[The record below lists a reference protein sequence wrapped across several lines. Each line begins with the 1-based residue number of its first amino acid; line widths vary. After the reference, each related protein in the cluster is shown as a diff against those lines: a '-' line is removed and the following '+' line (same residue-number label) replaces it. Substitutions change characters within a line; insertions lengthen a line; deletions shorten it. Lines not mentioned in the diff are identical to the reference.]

1 MITQF
6 IEQKLEIHP
15 ATYEFKEPVSI
26 CMMGSL
32 GAASSNNCKAV
43 TISDVNKVA
52 LIPNNTCIY
61 GKILSTFVV
70 YRKNNLVENA
80 WLIEDAVAL
89 KMCCTEKYRYTI
101 HALSYDQIAR
111 LEDKGEKSNI
121 IYTKEFAINNISLG
135 DNPVLVHITTDDY
148 TDSVNYISTI
158 NITTSKL
165 IDDDGSPYY
174 FTKIILKGALADDM
188 DHRYYFSTKEKLF
201 LYLQYEHE
209 NTADNEYYILRI
221 SPKDIS
227 AETYL
232 VDNND

>member
-6 IEQKLEIHP
+6 IEQKIEIHP

-101 HALSYDQIAR
+101 SALSSEQISR
-111 LEDKGEKSNI
+111 WKDEGEKSTI
-121 IYTKEFAINNISLG
+121 IYTKEYAINDISLG
-135 DNPVLVHITTDDY
+135 DNPVLVHVTNDDY
-148 TDSVNYISTI
+148 TDSVNYINSI
-158 NITTSKL
+158 NIMTQKYL
-165 IDDDGSPYY
+165 EPAGDCEY

-188 DHRYYFSTKEKLF
+188 EHKYYFTTKEKLF
-201 LYLQYEHE
+201 LYLQYEHD
-209 NTADNEYYILRI
+209 NTADNEYYILHI

-227 AETYL
+227 AEVNL
-232 VDNND
+232 ADNNE